1 MTDTDTPRDA
11 SSDAA
16 PAGPRL
22 ALAAAGITIAGLAA
36 LGAVLL
42 VAPREPEAPLVTGSV
57 VEEPAPAESATLDTP
72 DLDALAAARPSI
84 PAPAPAPVAA
94 VLPPPPAPFAAIRDS
109 RTLRLTGAVASEAE
123 RAAILAYAQAR
134 FVAEPVLDEMAV
146 DAAALAAPE
155 PVTQAAL
162 AALSRLA
169 EGEARLAEGALV
181 VEGRTLYRQIAGR
194 VEAEIGARMPAG
206 WQARLS
212 LASPD
217 AAPEPT
223 IAPVPTIQPTRA
235 RTAPVPAAVVTPAV
249 AGSPDASPPSADA
262 APAASAETSPGS
274 PLLESP
280 LPPLPQRA
288 ALTDL
293 DRHPLPPR
301 R

>member
-1 MTDTDTPRDA
+1 MTDTDTPPNA

-36 LGAVLL
+36 FGVVLL

-57 VEEPAPAESATLDTP
+57 VERPAPAESAALDMP
-72 DLDALAAARPSI
+72 DLDAAATARPS
-84 PAPAPAPVAA
+84 APAPVAA

-123 RAAILAYAQAR
+123 RAAILSFAQAR

-146 DAAALAAPE
+146 DASALAAPE

-169 EGEARLAEGALV
+169 EGEARLADGALV
-181 VEGRTLYRQIAGR
+181 LEGRTLYRQVAGR
-194 VEAEIGARMPAG
+194 VEAELGARLPAG

-212 LASPD
+212 LATPD

-223 IAPVPTIQPTRA
+223 IAPVPTIRPTRGG
-235 RTAPVPAAVVTPAV
+235 TAPVAAAIVTPAV
-249 AGSPDASPPSADA
+249 AGTPMAAEPSAAA
-262 APAASAETSPGS
+262 APEASAPASPGS

-280 LPPLPQRA
+280 LPPLPQRS

>member
-36 LGAVLL
+36 FGAVLL
-42 VAPREPEAPLVTGSV
+42 VAPREPEAPLVTGSI
-57 VEEPAPAESATLDTP
+57 VEEPAPAESAALDTP
-72 DLDALAAARPSI
+72 DLDALAAARPSE
-84 PAPAPAPVAA
+84 PAPAPVAA

-123 RAAILAYAQAR
+123 RAAILAFAQTR

-162 AALSRLA
+162 VALSRLA

-181 VEGRTLYRQIAGR
+181 LEGRSLYRQVAGR
-194 VEAEIGARMPAG
+194 VVAELGAQMPAG

-217 AAPEPT
+217 AAAEPT
-223 IAPVPTIQPTRA
+223 IPPVPARA
-235 RTAPVPAAVVTPAV
+235 RTAPVAASVVTPAV
-249 AGSPDASPPSADA
+249 AGSPGASLPSADA
-262 APAASAETSPGS
+262 APAAAAEASAQVPPGA